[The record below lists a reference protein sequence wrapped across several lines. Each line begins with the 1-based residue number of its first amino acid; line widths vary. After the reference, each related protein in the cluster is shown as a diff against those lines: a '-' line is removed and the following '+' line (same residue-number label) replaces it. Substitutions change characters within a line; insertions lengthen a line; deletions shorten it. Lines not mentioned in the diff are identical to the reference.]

1 MLLTIAE
8 VTGRTNGEINLMKKN
23 LIAGT
28 CLILCM
34 TASLPAQTLPSA
46 TSGAPSGRAARGPRG
61 PNYDAFYQL
70 GPDSLSQPGVPH
82 GTLVG
87 PSTLPTAAY
96 VGPAPVTTRQN
107 GPNSLTALSAAA
119 NPPMHYVHGYWVY
132 VPAQY
137 DPTKP
142 AALIVFNDGQPMK
155 APNGDIRAMNVIDNL
170 TWRREMPVAITVFL
184 DPGRPAGTPEPD
196 LSRDWGDNTT
206 LRPWEYQWLDGRYP
220 RVVCDELLPAI
231 ESQYNISPDPEMHA
245 IMGAS
250 SGGIAAFTV
259 AWNRPDQFRK
269 VISIVGSF
277 THIRGGDG
285 DTYPE
290 LVAAADKKPIRVFF
304 QDGVND
310 NRTPNLTNDWH
321 YQNVRLIKALTQK
334 GYDVN
339 FAFGIGLHGQK
350 QGGAILPDMM
360 RWLWRDY
367 PRDYDVNNRIERSF
381 NGPATRPG

>member
-1 MLLTIAE
+1 MPHLNQKKPNR
-8 VTGRTNGEINLMKKN
+8 TGASMKPST
-23 LIAGT
+23 AAT
-28 CLILCM
+28 CLILCLT
-34 TASLPAQTLPSA
+34 TALFAQTLPS
-46 TSGAPSGRAARGPRG
+46 TRGGAAGRAGGGRGQRG

-70 GPDSLSQPGVPH
+70 GPDSLPQPGVPH

-87 PSTLPTAAY
+87 PTTLPTQVY
-96 VGPAPVTTRQN
+96 VGPVPTSTRQN
-107 GPNSLTALSAAA
+107 GASSLTALSAAA
-119 NPPMHYVHGYWVY
+119 ATPMHYVHGYWVY

-137 DPTKP
+137 DPSKP
-142 AALIVFNDGQPMK
+142 AALIVFNDGQPMM
-155 APNGDIRAMNVIDNL
+155 APRGDIRAINVIDNL
-170 TWRREMPVAITVFL
+170 TWRREIPVAITVFL

-206 LRPWEYQWLDGRYP
+206 LRPWEYQWLDDNYP
-220 RVVCDELLPAI
+220 RVVCDELLPVI
-231 ESQYNISPDPEMHA
+231 TSQYNISPDPEMHA

-250 SGGIAAFTV
+250 SGAIAAFTV
-259 AWNRPDQFRK
+259 AWQRPNTFRK

-277 THIRGGDG
+277 THIRGGAG
-285 DTYPE
+285 DSYPE

-310 NRTPNLTNDWH
+310 NRTANLTGDWH
-321 YQNVRLIKALTQK
+321 YQNVRLINALTQK

-339 FAFGIGLHGQK
+339 YSFGIGVHGQK

-367 PRDYDVNNRIERSF
+367 PRDFDVKNVVERSF
-381 NGPATRPG
+381 NGPASRP